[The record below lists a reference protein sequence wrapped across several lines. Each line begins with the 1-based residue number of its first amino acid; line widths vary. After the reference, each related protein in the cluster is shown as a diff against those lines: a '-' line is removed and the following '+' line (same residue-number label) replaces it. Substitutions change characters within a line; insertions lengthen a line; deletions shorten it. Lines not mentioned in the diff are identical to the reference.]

1 MRTSD
6 TTVFARRP
14 GSTPAAC
21 VDPIDRVA
29 GVGCGEGR
37 GDAEGLG
44 VGVGDGDG
52 DRSADGSGV
61 GVGVGVGSAEG
72 RVDGASLALDDNPT
86 DALGAT
92 LTAGAPVHA
101 ASVMRAMTAIA
112 RDRTHRRTVEL
123 L

>member
-21 VDPIDRVA
+21 VGPIDRVA

-44 VGVGDGDG
+44 VGVGDGDC
-52 DRSADGSGV
+52 SADGSGV
-61 GVGVGVGSAEG
+61 GVGVGVGSAAG
-72 RVDGASLALDDNPT
+72 RVEGASLALDDNPT

-92 LTAGAPVHA
+92 LTAGAPAHA

-112 RDRTHRRTVEL
+112 RDRTDRRIVEL

>member
-21 VDPIDRVA
+21 VGPVDRVA

-37 GDAEGLG
+37 GDGDGL
-44 VGVGDGDG
+44 GVGDGDG
-52 DRSADGSGV
+52 GGDGSADGSGV
-61 GVGVGVGSAEG
+61 GVGDGVGSAEG
-72 RVDGASLALDDNPT
+72 SGDGASLGLDDNVT

-92 LTAGAPVHA
+92 LTAGAPAHA

-112 RDRTHRRTVEL
+112 RDRTDRRIVEL